1 MKDWKVGLTLI
12 SIYMLLFSTVVA
24 HLIFDLDTEFVQI
37 FCWQVDRLTM
47 FILTLILLTLAYGI
61 ELGLT
66 LVIRIK
72 RSQMRLIG
80 IGISLGLLIL
90 GIALLQFSLN
100 NDMADRLVW
109 FDSALLIVVAA
120 WSIVFWLAI
129 RQWRHLS

>member
-1 MKDWKVGLTLI
+1 MKDWKVGLTLF

-24 HLIFDLDTEFVQI
+24 HLIFDLDTEFVYI

-120 WSIVFWLAI
+120 WSIVFWLAT
-129 RQWRHLS
+129 RQWRHFA

>member
-24 HLIFDLDTEFVQI
+24 HLIFDLDTQFVQI

-90 GIALLQFSLN
+90 GMALLQFSLN

-120 WSIVFWLAI
+120 WSIVFWLAT
-129 RQWRHLS
+129 RQWRHFA

>member
-24 HLIFDLDTEFVQI
+24 HLIFDLETQFVQI

-90 GIALLQFSLN
+90 GMALLQFSLN

-120 WSIVFWLAI
+120 WSIVFWLAT
-129 RQWRHLS
+129 RQWRHFA